1 MRWKHLF
8 TAWKNAQNPI
18 GLPRKNEA
26 ETAATSQR
34 HNHVAM
40 NTVYPTWNPVST
52 ASQEERQIPDDVDDA
67 AIQEAAANLRQALE
81 SLKQATEELNTT
93 LLEMQDVAEKNHGEI
108 PDVNRIA
115 EEVLAQS
122 WKGEDET

>member
-8 TAWKNAQNPI
+8 TAWKDAQNPI

-34 HNHVAM
+34 HNYVAM

-52 ASQEERQIPDDVDDA
+52 ASQEEAQIPADIDGA
-67 AIQEAAANLRQALE
+67 AVQEAAANLHQALE
-81 SLKQATEELNTT
+81 SLKQATEELSTT

-108 PDVNRIA
+108 PDVNRMA

-122 WKGEDET
+122 QKGEDET